1 MNTYT
6 AHPPVRNMIGWLL
19 NAMAGPDLARYWA
32 RVEAVKIK
40 NDLLTAAIGQK
51 LGKEHDI
58 IDLFTGHSLSFR
70 TDQGC
75 IVHPGEDG
83 QYDTRDDIRLEAE
96 AGLLPDVSK
105 ARTDNLEKYL
115 GLYKVINVR
124 HGGSIKE
131 ENNPSSEIKFF
142 EIVKGIFEGIN
153 PDQAAFVVWKIHKDE
168 TEASYE
174 AFLIKQHQTLK
185 RTKNKLWL
193 AGDEEADFKE
203 YLILSKGEITGY
215 RFVSTTR
222 NKAGIVFKRDFNYQ
236 LAPVS
241 RKEIKKYHLS
251 YPSAVPSFDADTQKY
266 KNSIDTIHQKAVLD
280 ETLFSPFFNSEPESL
295 KWHIIKDENGH
306 FEDTLDGH
314 VSSQD
319 KAGYPVLVQNL
330 SWKILSKKLVLTTLD
345 FKNGVPV
352 FGWICVEFEET
363 EVFNNEMST
372 KGYKIEGFFK
382 PIIFIRNWRQD
393 TRNKRAKRLR
403 RPFYSRLA
411 GGPKFHGSLWA
422 CGPCAL

>member
-1 MNTYT
+1 
-6 AHPPVRNMIGWLL
+6 MIPGTTSAWKRR
-19 NAMAGPDLARYWA
+19 LACCPMFPKP
-32 RVEAVKIK
+32 E
-40 NDLLTAAIGQK
+40 
-51 LGKEHDI
+51 
-58 IDLFTGHSLSFR
+58 
-70 TDQGC
+70 
-75 IVHPGEDG
+75 P
-83 QYDTRDDIRLEAE
+83 
-96 AGLLPDVSK
+96 
-105 ARTDNLEKYL
+105 DNLEKYL

-319 KAGYPVLVQNL
+319 KVPVRHTADCVSTHQGKHKMAFCDATLTSTGLRMEIYGGMPAFNSSLLVEVKQDGGFTCFFHAAYPVLVQNL

-422 CGPCAL
+422 